1 MAHKAYMSGE
11 GGGLL
16 AGISI
21 AALLVLGILFISINL
36 T

>member
-21 AALLVLGILFISINL
+21 AALLVFGHSEGKLP
-36 T
+36 